1 MQTLE
6 LNVNVQL
13 ARVLLGKVSESSG
26 IDSYLLLEDDGFCQK
41 LTEYAHKLTIADG
54 YARLMNYIDEN
65 Y

>member
-1 MQTLE
+1 MQTLD

-26 IDSYLLLEDDGFCQK
+26 IDSYLLLEDDEFCTK
-41 LTEYAHKLTIADG
+41 LTDYAHKLTLEDG
-54 YARLMNYIDEN
+54 YARLMVHVDEN